1 METTMYA
8 LLSTAKA
15 NNASDLHIT
24 VGIRPKCRI
33 SGVLYEMQSFDV
45 LTPDKTRELV
55 ESMLKPRQKEV
66 LEENGEVDF
75 AYANPDIGR
84 FRVNAFKQRGSY
96 AAVLRIVATEIP
108 APEQLGIPL
117 SVLEL
122 TKKKRGLVL
131 VTGPTG
137 SGKSTTLASLI
148 NVINHQR
155 NEHIITLE
163 DPIEYLHRHDRSI
176 VNQREIGLDTE
187 SYGRALR
194 SALREDPDIILVG
207 EMRDFDTIST
217 AITAAE
223 TGHLVFS
230 TLHTI
235 GAAPTIERIVDVFP
249 AHQQNQIRGQLASV
263 LEAVISQQLLPT
275 IDGKSRV
282 AAFEVMLGTPAI
294 RNLVREDK
302 AHQIPS
308 IMQTSK
314 KAGMLTM
321 DDSIFELY
329 LKHRIDA
336 GNAVEFA
343 QDTASMQQ
351 KLF

>member
-1 METTMYA
+1 M
-8 LLSTAKA
+8 
-15 NNASDLHIT
+15 
-24 VGIRPKCRI
+24 
-33 SGVLYEMQSFDV
+33 
-45 LTPDKTRELV
+45 
-55 ESMLKPRQKEV
+55 
-66 LEENGEVDF
+66 
-75 AYANPDIGR
+75 
-84 FRVNAFKQRGSY
+84 
-96 AAVLRIVATEIP
+96 
-108 APEQLGIPL
+108 
-117 SVLEL
+117 
-122 TKKKRGLVL
+122 
-131 VTGPTG
+131 
-137 SGKSTTLASLI
+137 
-148 NVINHQR
+148 INHQR

-336 GNAVEFA
+336 GNAVNLHRIQPPCSRSSSREKGA
-343 QDTASMQQ
+343 
-351 KLF
+351 

>member
-45 LTPDKTRELV
+45 LTPDKTKELV

-108 APEQLGIPL
+108 TPEQLGIPL

-223 TGHLVFS
+223 TSHLVFS

-329 LKHRIDA
+329 LRHRIDA